1 MRMNSGRGHDLHQNA
16 LTQKN
21 FDVAFLWHSLRH
33 IPVQRPG
40 QRCSCH
46 VVNGKLVVIVVDRV
60 CQVHQQQQQI
70 SLKEKEVRH
79 LVKQA
84 KKHTKQWTSTADTVA
99 GTLKEYGDIQNY
111 LEVLDAETAG
121 LLADLEHL
129 AKLRHSRRHRQQ
141 QQQNQQQ
148 PSQHSQPP
156 AQQSATRG
164 PETVAEAR
172 EGPAQEVVSPS
183 AASWTSLNPESEG
196 SGEGLPVSSAAQFNE
211 DGG

>member
-1 MRMNSGRGHDLHQNA
+1 MVFADWL
-16 LTQKN
+16 
-21 FDVAFLWHSLRH
+21 
-33 IPVQRPG
+33 
-40 QRCSCH
+40 
-46 VVNGKLVVIVVDRV
+46 

-129 AKLRHSRRHRQQ
+129 ADLRRSRKLRQQ
-141 QQQNQQQ
+141 QQQQQQ
-148 PSQHSQPP
+148 QQSSQHIQLP
-156 AQQSATRG
+156 ARQSSGQAA
-164 PETVAEAR
+164 ETDNQEAR
-172 EGPAQEVVSPS
+172 DGPAQEVVSPS
-183 AASWTSLNPESEG
+183 AASWTSQRPESEG
-196 SGEGLPVSSAAQFNE
+196 SGEGLPVSSAAHFSE